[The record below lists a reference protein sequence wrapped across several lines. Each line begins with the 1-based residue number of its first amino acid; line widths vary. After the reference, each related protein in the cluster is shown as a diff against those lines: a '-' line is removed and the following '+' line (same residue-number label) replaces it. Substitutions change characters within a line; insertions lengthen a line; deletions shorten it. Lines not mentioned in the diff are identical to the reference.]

1 MIRVRGVH
9 KSYRLPGPKA
19 TIELPVLRG
28 VDFDVADG
36 EFVAVVG
43 RSGSGKSTL
52 LGILGGL
59 DTDYTG
65 EVTVAGKELRKLSDA
80 ALSEYRNTTIGF
92 VFQAFHLLDHLDCQD
107 NAALPALFRR
117 GERPGR
123 DALVARARELL
134 EMVGI
139 ADKAQVKPTTLSGG
153 QKQRLAIARALF
165 HKPQLLICDEP
176 TGNLDSASAT
186 AILELFQDLCKK
198 SGVTLLIVTH
208 DPVIARAADRVIE
221 IRDGRIAVAD
231 ASGHGSIGWAA
242 PPTEANNS

>member
-19 TIELPVLRG
+19 TALLPVLRG
-28 VDFDVADG
+28 VDFDVEDG

-52 LGILGGL
+52 LGLLGGL

-65 EVTVAGKELRKLSDA
+65 EVTVAGRELRKLSDA
-80 ALSEYRNTTIGF
+80 ELSDYRNTTIGF
-92 VFQAFHLLDHLDCQD
+92 VFQAFHLLDHLSCQD

-117 GERPGR
+117 NDRPGR
-123 DALVARARELL
+123 DALHARARALL
-134 EMVGI
+134 ERVGI
-139 ADKAQVKPTTLSGG
+139 ADKALVRPTTLSGG

-165 HKPQLLICDEP
+165 HEPRLLICDEP

-186 AILELFQDLCKK
+186 AILELFQSLCKESK
-198 SGVTLLIVTH
+198 TTLLIVTH
-208 DPVIARAADRVIE
+208 DPTIARAADRIIE
-221 IRDGRIAVAD
+221 IRDGVIVPAD
-231 ASGHGSIGWAA
+231 PSGHGSIGWAA
-242 PPTEANNS
+242 PPEATS